1 MCGCSETP
9 FLSRGDAKIGNDGT
23 VNGNIGANEA
33 GAHLNIGK
41 GVFMPDNTSVTA
53 DSVRIGTGSNVYSVF
68 SNTLFMG
75 PLAIIRG
82 PTGPANLPLTNPFC
96 SVTAFACGGPDVNVE
111 TNASSGPLPP
121 GSYGNVIVR
130 NGATLTLDPGTFYF
144 CKLQVGRG
152 GVFEPHGPVTINVTG
167 TVRIGNEAH
176 LVGVPPAPPVSIT
189 LNVLGKQIRAGQNA
203 IVQAYV
209 FAPNAELSL
218 GRSSLFQ
225 GSFCVDTLRDD
236 KHITLECPCAEN
248 P

>member
-9 FLSRGDAKIGNDGT
+9 FLSRRDAKIGNDGT
-23 VNGNIGANEA
+23 VNGNIGANDP

-96 SVTAFACGGPDVNVE
+96 PVTTFTCGGPDVIVDSG
-111 TNASSGPLPP
+111 SSVGPLPP
-121 GSYGNVIVR
+121 GSYGNIIVK
-130 NGATLTLDPGTFYF
+130 NGATLTLDPGTFYM
-144 CKLQVGRG
+144 CKMSIGRG
-152 GVFEPHGPVTINVTG
+152 GIVEPHGPVTLDVTG

-189 LNVLGKQIRAGQNA
+189 LNVLGKQVRAGQNA
-203 IVQAYV
+203 IVQAYI
-209 FAPNAELSL
+209 FAPNAQLSL
-218 GRSSLFQ
+218 GRSSLLQ
-225 GSFCVDTLRDD
+225 GSFCVDTLRND
-236 KHITLECPCAEN
+236 KHITLECPCAE
-248 P
+248 